1 MIKRKF
7 LFPILIMVCFTL
19 TACGSIPKLSADETE
34 MVSEYAASLLLKYDS
49 ANHSRLVDTSPFLD
63 SYYAAVKNYEDGKKA
78 YYDAVA
84 YEEELRRRE
93 AESQERANAAY
104 NNDGTG
110 GATVINGGESGHK
123 TNVSNI
129 PIAEFLGLGDF
140 SIDYAGAELLDSYPK
155 DTDELYFS
163 LSATNGNKLLVLY
176 FDTTNTSGSAS
187 TLDLF
192 HMNAKYRI
200 SINGGK
206 NIKVL
211 ETMLGDTLSE
221 YLGEFTSGEKKQLSL
236 IVEVPD
242 DTSVQS
248 LTMTITT
255 DGGTLTKALQ

>member
-1 MIKRKF
+1 
-7 LFPILIMVCFTL
+7 
-19 TACGSIPKLSADETE
+19 

-140 SIDYAGAELLDSYPK
+140 SIDYAGFELLDVYPK
-155 DTDELYFS
+155 EADELGFS
-163 LSATNGNKLLVLY
+163 LSPVSRDNSLLVIY
-176 FDTTNTSGSAS
+176 FNVNNTSS
-187 TLDLF
+187 TSNELDLSYRSVDVTYKVS
-192 HMNAKYRI
+192 MNGSRFTRI
-200 SINGGK
+200 MD
-206 NIKVL
+206 
-211 ETMLGDTLSE
+211 TMLPDSL
-221 YLGEFTSGEKKQLSL
+221 LGYKDSFETGETKKLNL
-236 IVEVPD
+236 ILEVPKGS
-242 DTSVQS
+242 TVQS
-248 LTMTITT
+248 LDMTITT